1 MKIIVNNED
10 YIIDRCIDKAY
21 PIIVWSISEKRD
33 IINKIKAKKAD
44 SSNKV
49 FTLREVAENNALE
62 ALKPEYVLINNMTE
76 MLSDIIN
83 YSTGYEPDTV
93 NFISES

>member
-49 FTLREVAENNALE
+49 FTLREVAENHALE